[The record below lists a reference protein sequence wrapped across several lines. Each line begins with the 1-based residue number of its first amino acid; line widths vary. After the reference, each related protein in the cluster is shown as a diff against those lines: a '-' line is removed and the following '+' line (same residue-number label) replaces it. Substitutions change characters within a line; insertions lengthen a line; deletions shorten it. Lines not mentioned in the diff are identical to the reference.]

1 MAKYQIEV
9 TEEAKTDLNYY
20 GVFERKIITSGIRV
34 QLEHEPSLETKNRK
48 LLRDNPIS
56 SWELRVG
63 KYRVFYEVNEVRQ
76 NVTVVAVGHKEH
88 NVLLVR
94 GKEVQI

>member
-48 LLRDNPIS
+48 LL
-56 SWELRVG
+56 
-63 KYRVFYEVNEVRQ
+63 
-76 NVTVVAVGHKEH
+76 
-88 NVLLVR
+88 
-94 GKEVQI
+94 